1 MMDLQTKTLQVFNEI
16 KQNFRTNLYFILI
29 KNSGK
34 AEAVRQGI
42 NYCSQTFSYTNIGY
56 LDADLA
62 TSLEEFME

>member
-1 MMDLQTKTLQVFNEI
+1 MKLTKQTK
-16 KQNFRTNLYFILI
+16 YFILI

-62 TSLEEFME
+62 TSLENSWK